1 MLHAK
6 FSLPVLQ
13 ENNIVNGDMKT
24 REGEFSLQ
32 APVTDG
38 YHFMFLS
45 ASKEENAFK
54 PDADEYPDFSVR
66 VRPFYPRYVKPY
78 NYYQTR
84 LASLPEDKAR
94 QAGNEESQLREVTV
108 GARRGGLRGFDKEHP
123 VLTLDAYDTYNQT
136 IDAGLS
142 PAWYAGSLSFSLS
155 AARLLIGDMG
165 VERSYQLERRWNGQP
180 RTSNITPS
188 QQYVYNH
195 LQDLRSITVYTDYAP
210 RLEGDPRYQAS
221 DQPLVTV
228 SLETMPDESVRE
240 SYRDR
245 FYVMPGLSVCEAFYQ
260 PDYSK
265 KELPKDFKDYR
276 RTLYWNPDLRLDGS
290 GRTIVSFY
298 NNSRRNQFNVSAQ
311 GITEKG
317 MILTSGE

>member
-1 MLHAK
+1 M
-6 FSLPVLQ
+6 
-13 ENNIVNGDMKT
+13 
-24 REGEFSLQ
+24 
-32 APVTDG
+32 
-38 YHFMFLS
+38 
-45 ASKEENAFK
+45 
-54 PDADEYPDFSVR
+54 
-66 VRPFYPRYVKPY
+66 
-78 NYYQTR
+78 
-84 LASLPEDKAR
+84 
-94 QAGNEESQLREVTV
+94 
-108 GARRGGLRGFDKEHP
+108 
-123 VLTLDAYDTYNQT
+123 LDAYDTYNQT

-142 PAWYAGSLSFSLS
+142 PAWYAGSLSFTLS

-221 DQPLVTV
+221 DQPIVTV

-317 MILTSGE
+317 LILTSGE